1 MKYMKINGRTTTPS
15 IRSEKISFRNSFL
28 SVKIRDCL
36 CLVREDARQR
46 FQRLFLR
53 IKFYA
58 DTFLPATTYFVNEQC
73 CKNNENFL
81 TFQ

>member
-58 DTFLPATTYFVNEQC
+58 DTFLRQPHTLSMNSAA
-73 CKNNENFL
+73 KIMK
-81 TFQ
+81 TF